1 MKWKSGLTKALSTIV
16 FIWSLTACALF
27 SDDEQLNPQEE
38 VAAGEE
44 TQEGA
49 TEEMAAEPPIGDGEG
64 LTDGSADITDNGL
77 TDGSFDGGQ
86 LPEDGGLNQAE
97 TDTAGGF
104 VDTAG
109 AFSNTEAAPQ
119 TNAGM
124 DSFSGAAGDAQV
136 MYVTADGTTMVDRPN
151 GSPVAPSLRQ
161 GDPVLTKPEGNWQHV
176 VNRGYLKQENLST
189 SPIGRQKAP
198 SRWR

>member
-16 FIWSLTACALF
+16 FIWSFTACALF

-38 VAAGEE
+38 IVADEVTE
-44 TQEGA
+44 EGA
-49 TEEMAAEPPIGDGEG
+49 TEEMAAEPPVGDGEG
-64 LTDGSADITDNGL
+64 LIDASAEFTDNGL

-86 LPEDGGLNQAE
+86 LPEEGAINQAD

-109 AFSNTEAAPQ
+109 AFSNTAEAPQ
-119 TNAGM
+119 APVDMGSVSQAT
-124 DSFSGAAGDAQV
+124 GDAQV
-136 MYVTADGTTMVDRPN
+136 MYVTADGTTLVDRPN
-151 GSPVAPSLRQ
+151 GSPVAPSLKQ
-161 GDPVLTKPEGNWQHV
+161 GDPVLIKPEGNWQHV
-176 VNRGYLKQENLST
+176 VNRGYLKQENLSI